1 MHLMQFPTVVI
12 PHRGAWVSVGGRF
25 LYVPQRPFGVECGR
39 DERVPQRVRSDRLGD
54 PGPAGHP
61 AHDPRC
67 AVTVQP
73 PPITAAVTACHLRL
87 PPRLAQ
93 FRNRPSY
100 AGVL

>member
-1 MHLMQFPTVVI
+1 MA
-12 PHRGAWVSVGGRF
+12 HRGPRVSVGGRF
-25 LYVPQRPFGVECGR
+25 PYVPQQHFGVECGS
-39 DERVPQRVRSDRLGD
+39 DERVPQRVRAGGLGD
-54 PGPAGHP
+54 RGPAGHP

-67 AVTVQP
+67 AVRLQP